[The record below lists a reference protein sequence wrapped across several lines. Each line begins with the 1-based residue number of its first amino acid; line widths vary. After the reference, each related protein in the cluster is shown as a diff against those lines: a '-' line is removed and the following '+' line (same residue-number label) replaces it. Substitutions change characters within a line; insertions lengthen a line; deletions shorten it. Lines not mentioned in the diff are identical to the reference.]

1 MSNPSPITEIKVG
14 AAAYVTAVGGVT
26 MTSGSTIIIRLADQ
40 TGVNTW
46 TIECLTTDDTSVAAT
61 VTASLTIDHTNKTA
75 TFTAPT
81 TAGKT
86 YRFRSVVNGGV
97 DVNGV
102 VQDSYTFTF
111 CLYRLSAT
119 SKRVLAADETFEGDA
134 TFGWIKIV
142 NAGLR

>member
-1 MSNPSPITEIKVG
+1 MADPSPITQIKVG

-26 MTSGSTIIIRLADQ
+26 MTSGSTIIIALAN
-40 TGVNTW
+40 TSGVNSW
-46 TIECLTTDDTSVAAT
+46 TIECLTTDETSVAAT
-61 VTASLTIDHTNKTA
+61 VTASLSIDQVAKTA
-75 TFTAPT
+75 TFTAPS

-97 DVNGV
+97 DANGV
-102 VQDSYTFTF
+102 YRPSYTFTF

-134 TFGWIKIV
+134 TYGWITIV
-142 NAGLR
+142 NAALR